1 MTDIW
6 TAAERYATKADA
18 GTRPGGPTHCER
30 LHVTTRAYTL
40 VYAIDRA
47 LVGTGDYM
55 GLANWWSDSYKNR
68 LRGATTRQRKRAH
81 DAILAAGLPLDGES
95 AKHREIIDRATRRR
109 ATA

>member
-1 MTDIW
+1 MIDIW

-18 GTRPGGPTHCER
+18 STRPGGPTHCER
-30 LHVTTRAYTL
+30 LHVTSRAYTL

-55 GLANWWSDSYKNR
+55 GLAYWWSDVYKHR
-68 LRGATTRQRKRAH
+68 LRGATTKQRRRAH

-95 AKHREIIDRATRRR
+95 VRHREIIDRATRRR